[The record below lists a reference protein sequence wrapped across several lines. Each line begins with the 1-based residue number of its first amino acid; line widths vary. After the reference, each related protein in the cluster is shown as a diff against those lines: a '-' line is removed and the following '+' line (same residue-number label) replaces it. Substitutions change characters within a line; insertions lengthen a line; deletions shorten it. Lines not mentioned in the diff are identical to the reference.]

1 LKGTDSFLIDLMI
14 KKMYYECSVMND
26 FNSKTYKNLREV
38 LKDEGL
44 IKDEVFEEI
53 NLRQLKTGES
63 EEDIIKSMRLVGDED
78 LVKAKAKFLKVPFVD
93 LDNTAFSPEA
103 LSLVPESVA
112 QKYSIVPYRL
122 DTKTKTLFVTMVNPL
137 DLETLE
143 FLEKKT
149 SLKISAAMSTEKQ
162 VTNFIKEKY
171 IREKSITSEVNKALD
186 ERKVD
191 EEGMKKVQ
199 EKVAVEAPVAKIVST
214 ILEYA
219 IKSRASDVHI
229 EPQEDNVRIR
239 YRIDGILQEKY
250 LLPRNVHDA
259 VVSRIKIL
267 SDLKIDE
274 KRVPQDGRFFFSAD
288 GNDVD
293 LRVSTLPTTYGE
305 KVVMRLLKKSQKV
318 PTLPDLGLRGL
329 ALKNLMNSIQRPHG
343 IIIVCGPTGS
353 GKTTTLYSVLD
364 VVSTSKVN
372 VVTIEDPVEYQMKGV
387 NQVQVNV
394 QAGLTFASALR
405 SFLRQDPNIIM
416 VGEIRDAETADL
428 AINAALTGHLV
439 FSTLHTNDA
448 SGVPPRLLDMG
459 AEPFLLVS
467 SLNCVVGQR
476 VLRRVCKDCVGQV
489 EMTPDEEKEIKVTL
503 GPIYDL
509 IEDKYKKE
517 GKKMMIPKVV
527 GCDKCNNT
535 GYMGRVAIYE
545 VMPISE
551 KISKLVIEKAAASE
565 IQKQAMDEGMLTMKQ
580 DGYVKVL
587 EGVTTLDEVVRVAQY

>member
-1 LKGTDSFLIDLMI
+1 MDNAAPKI
-14 KKMYYECSVMND
+14 
-26 FNSKTYKNLREV
+26 YKNLSEA
-38 LKDEGL
+38 LLDLGL
-44 IKDEVFEEI
+44 IKEDQAKEV
-53 NLRQLKTGES
+53 NLRQLKTGET
-63 EEDIIKSMRLVGDED
+63 EEEVIKALRLVSDD
-78 LVKAKAKFLKVPFVD
+78 DFIKAKAKFLRVPFVD
-93 LDNTAFSPEA
+93 LDNIGFSPEA
-103 LSLVPESVA
+103 LNLVPESVA
-112 QKYSIVPYRL
+112 QKYNIVPYRFDPKEKIL
-122 DTKTKTLFVTMVNPL
+122 YVTMANPL
-137 DLETLE
+137 DLETIE
-143 FLEKKT
+143 FLEMKT
-149 SLKISAAMSTEKQ
+149 NLKISAGMSTEKQ
-162 VTNFIKEKY
+162 ITSFIKEKY
-171 IREKSITSEVNKALD
+171 VREKSITSEVNKALD
-186 ERKVD
+186 ERRD
-191 EEGMKKVQ
+191 EETDIKKAQ
-199 EKVAVEAPVAKIVST
+199 DKVAVEAPVAKIVST

-219 IKSRASDVHI
+219 IKSRASDIHI

-250 LLPRNVHDA
+250 LLPRNVNDA

-329 ALKNLMNSIQRPHG
+329 ALKNLMNAIQRPHG
-343 IIIVCGPTGS
+343 IIIICGPTGS
-353 GKTTTLYSVLD
+353 GKTTTLYSILD
-364 VVSTSKVN
+364 VVSTPKVN

-405 SFLRQDPNIIM
+405 SFLRQDPNVIM

-459 AEPFLLVS
+459 VEPFLLVS

-476 VLRRVCKDCVGQV
+476 VLRKVCPECVS
-489 EMTPDEEKEIKVTL
+489 EMEIPLNDLAEFKTTL
-503 GPIYDL
+503 GPIYNMLEDKFKEYGLGEVATLMGRYYAMDRNETWQLTSQAYDL
-509 IEDKYKKE
+509 IVDAKGRHADTAEQAIKDSYKNDKTPD
-517 GKKMMIPKVV
+517 GNKMV
-527 GCDKCNNT
+527 DE
-535 GYMGRVAIYE
+535 Y
-545 VMPISE
+545 
-551 KISKLVIEKAAASE
+551 
-565 IQKQAMDEGMLTMKQ
+565 IQ
-580 DGYVKVL
+580 
-587 EGVTTLDEVVRVAQY
+587 

>member
-1 LKGTDSFLIDLMI
+1 MNISI
-14 KKMYYECSVMND
+14 MND
-26 FNSKTYKNLREV
+26 SALKIYKSLGEV
-38 LKDEGL
+38 LKDQGL
-44 IKDEVFEEI
+44 INEQSYEDVG
-53 NLRQLKTGES
+53 LRRVKTGES
-63 EEDIIKSMRLVGDED
+63 EEDIIRSLRLVSED
-78 LVKAKAKFLKVPFVD
+78 DLIKAKAKFLKVPFVD
-93 LDNTAFSPEA
+93 LDSTAFSPEA

-112 QKYSIVPYRL
+112 QKYKIVAYRF
-122 DTKTKTLFVTMVNPL
+122 DTKAKTLFVTMVNPL

-149 SLKISAAMSTEKQ
+149 NLKINAAMSTEKQ
-162 VTNFIKEKY
+162 IDSFIKEKY

-186 ERKVD
+186 ERKA
-191 EEGMKKVQ
+191 EETVVKKVQ
-199 EKVAVEAPVAKIVST
+199 ENVTVEAPVAKIVST

-229 EPQEDNVRIR
+229 EPQEDNVRVR

-250 LLPRNVHDA
+250 LLPRNVNDA

-293 LRVSTLPTTYGE
+293 LRISTLPTTYGE

-318 PTLPDLGLRGL
+318 PSLPDLGLRGL
-329 ALKNLMNSIQRPHG
+329 ALKNLMSSIQRPHG

-353 GKTTTLYSVLD
+353 GKTTTLYSILD
-364 VVSTSKVN
+364 IVATSKVN

-405 SFLRQDPNIIM
+405 SFLRQDPNVIM
-416 VGEIRDAETADL
+416 VGEIRDSETADL

-476 VLRRVCKDCVGQV
+476 VLRRVCKECVSQI
-489 EMTPDEEKEIKVTL
+489 EMTADQEQELKKTL
-503 GPIYDL
+503 GPIYNL

-517 GKKMMIPKVV
+517 GKKMTLPKVV
-527 GCDKCNNT
+527 GCEKCNNT
-535 GYMGRVAIYE
+535 GYLGRIAIYE
-545 VMPISE
+545 VMPVSE
-551 KISKLVIEKAAASE
+551 KLSKLIIEKATAAE
-565 IQKQAMDEGMLTMKQ
+565 IQKQAMEEGMLTMKQ

-587 EGVTTLDEVVRVAQY
+587 EGITTMDEVVRVAQY

>member
-1 LKGTDSFLIDLMI
+1 MTDAAQKI
-14 KKMYYECSVMND
+14 
-26 FNSKTYKNLREV
+26 YKNL
-38 LKDEGL
+38 KDALLDKGL
-44 IKDEVFEEI
+44 ITKEKFDEI
-53 NLRQLKTGES
+53 SLRQLKTGES
-63 EEDIIKSMRLVGDED
+63 EEEIIKALRLVSDID
-78 LVKAKAKFLKVPFVD
+78 FVKAKAAFLRVPFVD
-93 LDNTAFSPEA
+93 LETIGFSPEA
-103 LSLVPESVA
+103 LNLVPESVA
-112 QKYSIVPYRL
+112 QKYMVVPYNL
-122 DTKTKTLFVTMVNPL
+122 DTKNKILSVAMVNPL
-137 DLETLE
+137 DLETIE
-143 FLEKKT
+143 FLAKKT
-149 SLKISAAMSTEKQ
+149 NLKINAAISLEKQ
-162 VTNFIKEKY
+162 VVSFVKEKY
-171 IREKSITSEVNKALD
+171 IREKNITSEVTKALD
-186 ERKVD
+186 ERKDD
-191 EEGMKKVQ
+191 EQVMKLAE
-199 EKVAVEAPVAKIVST
+199 EKVAVEAPVAKIVTT

-219 IKSRASDVHI
+219 VKSRASDVHI
-229 EPQEDNVRIR
+229 EPQEDSVRIR

-267 SDLKIDE
+267 ASLKIDE
-274 KRVPQDGRFFFSAD
+274 KRIPQDGRFFFSSD

-318 PTLPDLGLRGL
+318 PSLQDLGLRGL
-329 ALKNLMNSIQRPHG
+329 ALKNLMSSIQRPHG

-364 VVSTSKVN
+364 IVATSRVN

-416 VGEIRDAETADL
+416 VGEIRDQETADL
-428 AINAALTGHLV
+428 AVNAALTGHLV

-459 AEPFLLVS
+459 VEPFLLVS

-476 VLRRVCKDCVGQV
+476 VLRRVCKDCVG
-489 EMTPDEEKEIKVTL
+489 EMEIPPEKLQELKITL
-503 GPIYDL
+503 GPIYDM
-509 IEDKYKKE
+509 IEDKFKKD
-517 GKKMMIPKVV
+517 GKKMMLPKIV
-527 GCDKCNNT
+527 GCEKCNNT

-545 VMPISE
+545 VMPVTE
-551 KISKLVIEKAAASE
+551 KLSKLIVSKAAASD
-565 IQKQAMDEGMLTMKQ
+565 IQKLAMEEGMLSMKQ

-587 EGVTTLDEVVRVAQY
+587 EGVTSMDEVIRVAQY

>member
-1 LKGTDSFLIDLMI
+1 
-14 KKMYYECSVMND
+14 MND
-26 FNSKTYKNLREV
+26 FGTKIYKNLKEV
-38 LKDEGL
+38 LKDQGL
-44 IKDEVFEEI
+44 IDDAKAEEI

-63 EEDIIKSMRLVGDED
+63 EEEIIKLLRLVSEED
-78 LVKAKAKFLKVPFVD
+78 FVKAKAQFLKVPFVD
-93 LDNTAFSPEA
+93 LDNIGFSPEA

-112 QKYSIVPYRL
+112 EKYKIVPYRL
-122 DTKTKTLFVTMVNPL
+122 DPKTKTLFVTMVNPL

-162 VTNFIKEKY
+162 ISSFIKEKY
-171 IREKSITSEVNKALD
+171 IREKNITSEVNKALD

-191 EEGMKKVQ
+191 ETDMKKVQ

-219 IKSRASDVHI
+219 VKSRASDIHI

-267 SDLKIDE
+267 ASLKIDE
-274 KRVPQDGRFFFSAD
+274 KRIPQDGRFFFSID

-293 LRVSTLPTTYGE
+293 LRISTLPTTYGE

-329 ALKNLMNSIQRPHG
+329 ALKNLMSSIQRPHG
-343 IIIVCGPTGS
+343 IIIICGPTGS
-353 GKTTTLYSVLD
+353 GKTTTLYSILD
-364 VVSTSKVN
+364 IVATSKVN

-405 SFLRQDPNIIM
+405 SFLRQDPNVIM
-416 VGEIRDAETADL
+416 VGEVRDSETADL
-428 AINAALTGHLV
+428 AVNAALTGHLV

-459 AEPFLLVS
+459 CEPFLLVS
-467 SLNCVVGQR
+467 SLNCVVAQR
-476 VLRRVCKDCVGQV
+476 VLRKVCKDCVSEM
-489 EMTPDEEKEIKVTL
+489 EMTPEQKQDIQTTL
-503 GPIYDL
+503 GPVYNL
-509 IEDKYKKE
+509 IEDKYKKD
-517 GKKMMIPKVV
+517 GGTLKIPKIV
-527 GCDKCNNT
+527 GCAKCNNT
-535 GYMGRVAIYE
+535 GYLGRVAIYE

-551 KISKLVIEKAAASE
+551 KISKLVIEKAAAAT
-565 IQKQAMDEGMLTMKQ
+565 IQKQAMEDGMLTMKQ
-580 DGYVKVL
+580 DGYVKIL
-587 EGVTTLDEVVRVAQY
+587 EGVTTLDEVIRVAQY

>member
-1 LKGTDSFLIDLMI
+1 
-14 KKMYYECSVMND
+14 MND
-26 FNSKTYKNLREV
+26 SASKIYKNLRDILLE
-38 LKDEGL
+38 KGL
-44 IKDEVFEEI
+44 IDQKKYEEI

-63 EEDIIKSMRLVGDED
+63 EEEVIKALRLVSDVD
-78 LVKAKAKFLKVPFVD
+78 FIKTKALFLRVPYVD
-93 LDNTAFSPEA
+93 LETIGFSPEA
-103 LSLVPESVA
+103 LTLVSESVA
-112 QKYSIVPYRL
+112 QKYKIVPYNL
-122 DTKTKTLFVTMVNPL
+122 DTKNKILSITMVNPL
-137 DLETLE
+137 DLETVE

-149 SLKISAAMSTEKQ
+149 SLKINVAISLEKQ
-162 VTNFIKEKY
+162 IISYIKEKY
-171 IREKSITSEVNKALD
+171 IREKNITSEVTRALD
-186 ERKVD
+186 ERKD
-191 EEGMKKVQ
+191 EEELIKLADK
-199 EKVAVEAPVAKIVST
+199 KVAVEAPVAKIVST

-229 EPQEDNVRIR
+229 EPQEDTVRIR

-250 LLPRNVHDA
+250 LLPRNVHEA

-267 SDLKIDE
+267 SNLKIDE

-293 LRVSTLPTTYGE
+293 LRISTLPTTYGE
-305 KVVMRLLKKSQKV
+305 KVVMRLLQKSQKV

-353 GKTTTLYSVLD
+353 GKTTTLYSILD
-364 VVSTSKVN
+364 IVATSRVN
-372 VVTIEDPVEYQMKGV
+372 VVTVEDPVEYQMKGV

-405 SFLRQDPNIIM
+405 SFLRQDPNVIM
-416 VGEIRDAETADL
+416 VGEIRDTETAEL

-476 VLRRVCKDCVGQV
+476 VLRKVCKECVG
-489 EMTPDEEKEIKVTL
+489 EMEIPADKLEEIKKTL
-503 GPIYDL
+503 GPIFNM
-509 IEDKYKKE
+509 IQDKFEKD
-517 GKKMMIPKVV
+517 GKKLTIPKIV
-527 GCDKCNNT
+527 GCEKCNNT
-535 GYMGRVAIYE
+535 GYLGRIAIYE
-545 VMPISE
+545 VMPVSE
-551 KISKLVIEKAAASE
+551 KLSKLIVEKAAASD
-565 IQKQAMDEGMLTMKQ
+565 IQKLAMEEGMLTMKQ

-587 EGVTTLDEVVRVAQY
+587 EGVTSMDEVIRVAQY

>member
-1 LKGTDSFLIDLMI
+1 
-14 KKMYYECSVMND
+14 MND
-26 FNSKTYKNLREV
+26 SETKIYKSLGEV
-38 LKDEGL
+38 LKDQGL
-44 IKDEVFEEI
+44 INEGTYSEI
-53 NLRQLKTGES
+53 ELRRVKTGES
-63 EEDIIKSMRLVGDED
+63 EDEIIKSLRIISDD
-78 LVKAKAKFLKVPFVD
+78 DFVKAKAKFLRIPFVD

-112 QKYSIVPYRL
+112 QKYNIVPYRL
-122 DTKTKTLFVTMVNPL
+122 DTKAKTLFVTMVNPL

-149 SLKISAAMSTEKQ
+149 NFKINASMSTEKQ
-162 VTNFIKEKY
+162 VTSFINEKY
-171 IREKSITSEVNKALD
+171 LREKSITSEVNKALG
-186 ERKVD
+186 ERKT
-191 EEGMKKVQ
+191 EEVAMKVSQ
-199 EKVAVEAPVAKIVST
+199 NQVEVEAPVAKIVST

-219 IKSRASDVHI
+219 IKSRASDIHI
-229 EPQEDNVRIR
+229 EPQEENVRIR

-267 SDLKIDE
+267 ASLKIDE
-274 KRVPQDGRFFFSAD
+274 KRVPQDGRFFFSVD

-293 LRVSTLPTTYGE
+293 LRISTLPTTYGE

-329 ALKNLMNSIQRPHG
+329 ALKNLMSAIQRPHG

-364 VVSTSKVN
+364 IVATTKVN
-372 VVTIEDPVEYQMKGV
+372 VVTVEDPVEYQMKGV
-387 NQVQVNV
+387 NQVQVNT

-405 SFLRQDPNIIM
+405 SFLRQDPNVIM
-416 VGEIRDAETADL
+416 VGEIRDSETADL

-459 AEPFLLVS
+459 VEPFLLVS

-476 VLRRVCKDCVGQV
+476 VLRRVCKDCSTQM
-489 EMTPDEEKEIKVTL
+489 EMTSDQEQEIKTTL
-503 GPIYDL
+503 GPIYGM
-509 IEDKYKKE
+509 IEDRFGKE
-517 GKKMMIPKVV
+517 GKKLTIPKVV
-527 GCDKCNNT
+527 GCDKCNNS
-535 GYMGRVAIYE
+535 GYLGRVAIYE

-551 KISKLVIEKAAASE
+551 KISKLIIEKSVASD
-565 IQKQAMDEGMLTMKQ
+565 IQKLAVEEGMLTMKQ

>member
-1 LKGTDSFLIDLMI
+1 
-14 KKMYYECSVMND
+14 MNG
-26 FNSKTYKNLREV
+26 SAPKIYKNLKEI
-38 LKDEGL
+38 LFEKGL
-44 IKDEVFEEI
+44 INQEKVEEI
-53 NLRQLKTGES
+53 KLRQLKTGET
-63 EEDIIKSMRLVGDED
+63 EEEVIKALRLVSDMD
-78 LVKAKAKFLKVPFVD
+78 FVKARADFLRVPFVD
-93 LDNTAFSPEA
+93 LETIGFSPEA
-103 LSLVPESVA
+103 LTLVPESVA
-112 QKYSIVPYRL
+112 QKYNIVPYDL
-122 DTKTKTLFVTMVNPL
+122 DPKNKTLSVAMVNPL
-137 DLETLE
+137 DLETIE

-149 SLKISAAMSTEKQ
+149 NLKINVAIALEKQ
-162 VTNFIKEKY
+162 IVSFVKEKY
-171 IREKSITSEVNKALD
+171 IREKNITSEVTRALD
-186 ERKVD
+186 ERKD
-191 EEGMKKVQ
+191 EEKVTKLAE
-199 EKVAVEAPVAKIVST
+199 EKVAVEAPVAKIVTT

-219 IKSRASDVHI
+219 VRSRASDVHI

-267 SDLKIDE
+267 AGLKIDE
-274 KRVPQDGRFFFSAD
+274 KRMPQDGRFFFTTD

-318 PTLPDLGLRGL
+318 PTLQDLGLRGL
-329 ALKNLMNSIQRPHG
+329 ALKNLMSSIQRPHG
-343 IIIVCGPTGS
+343 IIIICGPTGS
-353 GKTTTLYSVLD
+353 GKTTTLYSILD
-364 VVSTSKVN
+364 IVATSRVN

-405 SFLRQDPNIIM
+405 SFLRQDPNVIM
-416 VGEIRDAETADL
+416 VGEIRDSETADL

-459 AEPFLLVS
+459 CEPFLLVS

-476 VLRRVCKDCVGQV
+476 VLRRVCKDCVG
-489 EMTPDEEKEIKVTL
+489 EMEIPSDKMQELKTTL
-503 GPIYDL
+503 GPIYDM
-509 IEDKYKKE
+509 IEDKFKKE
-517 GKKMMIPKVV
+517 GKKMMLPKIV
-527 GCDKCNNT
+527 GCEKCNNT
-535 GYMGRVAIYE
+535 GYLGRVAIYE

-551 KISKLVIEKAAASE
+551 KLSKLIISKASASD
-565 IQKQAMDEGMLTMKQ
+565 IQKLAMEEGMLSMKQ

-587 EGVTTLDEVVRVAQY
+587 EGVTSMDEVIRVAQY

>member
-1 LKGTDSFLIDLMI
+1 
-14 KKMYYECSVMND
+14 MYYECSVMND

-476 VLRRVCKDCVGQV
+476 VLRRACKDCVGQV

>member
-1 LKGTDSFLIDLMI
+1 MNVSIMSDSAAKI
-14 KKMYYECSVMND
+14 
-26 FNSKTYKNLREV
+26 YKHLSEV
-38 LKDEGL
+38 LKDKNL
-44 IKDEVFEEI
+44 IDEKTFKEI
-53 NLRQLKTGES
+53 GMRMVKTGES
-63 EEDIIKSMRLVGDED
+63 EEEIIKSLRVVSDED
-78 LVKAKAKFLKVPFVD
+78 FTKAKAEFLRVPFVN
-93 LDNTAFSPEA
+93 LDSTAFSPEA

-112 QKYSIVPYRL
+112 QRYKIVPYRL
-122 DTKTKTLFVTMVNPL
+122 DPKTKTLFVTMENPL

-149 SLKISAAMSTEKQ
+149 NFKINASMSTAKQ
-162 VTNFIKEKY
+162 ITSFLKEKY
-171 IREKSITSEVNKALD
+171 IREQSITSEVNKALD
-186 ERKVD
+186 ERKA
-191 EEGMKKVQ
+191 E
-199 EKVAVEAPVAKIVST
+199 EKVVKGAGSKVEVEAPIAKIVST

-219 IKSRASDVHI
+219 IRSRASDVHI
-229 EPQEDNVRIR
+229 EPQEENVRIR

-267 SDLKIDE
+267 ADLKIDE
-274 KRVPQDGRFFFSAD
+274 KRVPQDGRFFFSVD
-288 GNDVD
+288 GMDVD

-329 ALKNLMNSIQRPHG
+329 ALKNLMNAIGRPHG

-353 GKTTTLYSVLD
+353 GKTTTLYSILD
-364 VVSTSKVN
+364 IVATSKVN
-372 VVTIEDPVEYQMKGV
+372 VVTIEDPVEYQMKGI
-387 NQVQVNV
+387 NQVQVNA

-405 SFLRQDPNIIM
+405 SFLRQDPNVIM
-416 VGEIRDAETADL
+416 VGEVRDSETADL

-459 AEPFLLVS
+459 VEPFLLVS

-476 VLRRVCKDCVGQV
+476 VLRRVCKDCSTQM
-489 EMTPDEEKEIKVTL
+489 EMTPEQEQEMKRTL
-503 GPIYDL
+503 GPVYNM
-509 IEDKYKKE
+509 IEERFKKA
-517 GKKMMIPKVV
+517 GKKMAIPKVV
-527 GCDKCNNT
+527 GCEKCNNT

-551 KISKLVIEKAAASE
+551 KISKLIIEKAVASD
-565 IQKQAMDEGMLTMKQ
+565 IQKLAMEEGMLTMKQ
-580 DGYVKVL
+580 DGYIKVL
-587 EGVTTLDEVVRVAQY
+587 EGITTLDEVVRVAQY

>member
-1 LKGTDSFLIDLMI
+1 
-14 KKMYYECSVMND
+14 MND
-26 FNSKTYKNLREV
+26 FGTKIYKNLRDV
-38 LKDEGL
+38 LKDQGL
-44 IKDEVFEEI
+44 IDMAAYEEI
-53 NLRQLKTGES
+53 NLRQIKTGES
-63 EEDIIKSMRLVGDED
+63 EDEIIKSSRLVSDD
-78 LVKAKAKFLKVPFVD
+78 DFVKAKAKFLKVPFVD
-93 LDNTAFSPEA
+93 LENIGFSPEA

-112 QKYSIVPYRL
+112 QKYNIVPYRL
-122 DTKTKTLFVTMVNPL
+122 DPKTKTLFVTMVNPL

-149 SLKISAAMSTEKQ
+149 NFKISASMSTEKQ
-162 VTNFIKEKY
+162 IGDFIREKY
-171 IREKSITSEVNKALD
+171 IREKNITSEVNKALD

-191 EEGMKKVQ
+191 EGNMKSAQ
-199 EKVAVEAPVAKIVST
+199 DKVAIEAPVAKIVST

-219 IKSRASDVHI
+219 IKSRASDIHI
-229 EPQEDNVRIR
+229 EPQEENVRIR

-250 LLPRNVHDA
+250 LLPRNVQDA

-267 SDLKIDE
+267 ASLKIDE

-293 LRVSTLPTTYGE
+293 LRISTLPTTYGE

-329 ALKNLMNSIQRPHG
+329 ALKNLMNAIGRPHG

-353 GKTTTLYSVLD
+353 GKTTTLYSILD
-364 VVSTSKVN
+364 IVATSKVN

-405 SFLRQDPNIIM
+405 SFLRQDPNVIM

-428 AINAALTGHLV
+428 AVNAALTGHLV

-476 VLRRVCKDCVGQV
+476 VLRKVCKDCVSEI
-489 EMTPDEEKEIKVTL
+489 EMTPDQEHEIKTTL
-503 GPIYDL
+503 GPIYNL

-517 GKKMMIPKVV
+517 NGKMMIPKIV
-527 GCDKCNNT
+527 GCEKCNNT
-535 GYMGRVAIYE
+535 GYLGRVAIYE

-551 KISKLVIEKAAASE
+551 KISKLIIEKSAALE
-565 IQKQAMDEGMLTMKQ
+565 IQKQAMEEGMLTMKQ

-587 EGVTTLDEVVRVAQY
+587 EGVTTIDEVMRVAQY

>member
-1 LKGTDSFLIDLMI
+1 
-14 KKMYYECSVMND
+14 MND
-26 FNSKTYKNLREV
+26 SALKIYKSLGEV
-38 LKDEGL
+38 LKDQGL
-44 IKDEVFEEI
+44 INEQSYEDVG
-53 NLRQLKTGES
+53 LRRVKTGES
-63 EEDIIKSMRLVGDED
+63 EEDIIRSLRLVSED
-78 LVKAKAKFLKVPFVD
+78 DLIKAKAKFLKVPFVD
-93 LDNTAFSPEA
+93 LDSTAFSPEA

-112 QKYSIVPYRL
+112 QKYKIVAYRF
-122 DTKTKTLFVTMVNPL
+122 DTKAKTLFVTMVNPL

-149 SLKISAAMSTEKQ
+149 NLKINAAMSTEKQ
-162 VTNFIKEKY
+162 IDSFIKEKY

-186 ERKVD
+186 ERKA
-191 EEGMKKVQ
+191 EETVVKKVQ
-199 EKVAVEAPVAKIVST
+199 ENVTVEAPVAKIVST

-229 EPQEDNVRIR
+229 EPQEDNVRVR

-250 LLPRNVHDA
+250 LLPRNVNDA

-293 LRVSTLPTTYGE
+293 LRISTLPTTYGE

-318 PTLPDLGLRGL
+318 PSLPDLGLRGL
-329 ALKNLMNSIQRPHG
+329 ALKNLMSSIQRPHG

-353 GKTTTLYSVLD
+353 GKTTTLYSILD
-364 VVSTSKVN
+364 IVATSKVN

-405 SFLRQDPNIIM
+405 SFLRQDPNVIM
-416 VGEIRDAETADL
+416 VGEIRDSETADL

-476 VLRRVCKDCVGQV
+476 VLRRVCKECVSQI
-489 EMTPDEEKEIKVTL
+489 EMTADQEQELKKTL
-503 GPIYDL
+503 GPIYNL

-517 GKKMMIPKVV
+517 GKKMTLPKVV
-527 GCDKCNNT
+527 GCEKCNNT
-535 GYMGRVAIYE
+535 GYLGRIAIYE
-545 VMPISE
+545 VMPVSE
-551 KISKLVIEKAAASE
+551 KLSKLIIEKATAAE
-565 IQKQAMDEGMLTMKQ
+565 IQKQAMEEGMLTMKQ

-587 EGVTTLDEVVRVAQY
+587 EGITTMDEVVRVAQY